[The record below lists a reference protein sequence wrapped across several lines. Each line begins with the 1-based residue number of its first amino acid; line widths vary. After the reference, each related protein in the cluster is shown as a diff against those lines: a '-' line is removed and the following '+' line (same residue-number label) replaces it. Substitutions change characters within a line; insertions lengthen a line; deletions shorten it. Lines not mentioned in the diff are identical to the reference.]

1 MSIFLESMRIYH
13 LMVSAAAVAAVFA
26 CTDTVSAADGRSAG
40 HDDYNSTRSAVERL
54 MRRAVPRLQYDP
66 AMPADSLAPWRE
78 EMSAA
83 MRRLMNHPAAP
94 AALPRRICEARR
106 DGYTVERWESFPL
119 DEHPVAFFVMRPDSA
134 HASHAAVLCIP
145 GSGQTKELL
154 AGEREGNFSLDGA
167 PDSIVPSECLMT
179 SPRRVFC
186 LRWDGAISVWL
197 HGTTRLCSTG

>member
-1 MSIFLESMRIYH
+1 MSIFLKSMRIYH

-54 MRRAVPRLQYDP
+54 MRRVVPRLQYDP

-145 GSGQTKELL
+145 VRPRSCWQGS
-154 AGEREGNFSLDGA
+154 AR
-167 PDSIVPSECLMT
+167 
-179 SPRRVFC
+179 
-186 LRWDGAISVWL
+186 AIS
-197 HGTTRLCSTG
+197 RLMVLLTL